1 MEREK
6 LSFEEAF
13 AQLEKVISALEEGSL
28 PLEEA
33 IALFE
38 RGTKLANQ
46 CSTKLDEAELKV
58 KKLLPLLEGGYE
70 ARDVDRQPG
79 GNFLL

>member
-1 MEREK
+1 MKREE

-13 AQLEKVISALEEGSL
+13 RQLEEVISALEEGNL
-28 PLEEA
+28 PLEET

-38 RGTKLANQ
+38 KGTKLAKE
-46 CSTKLDEAELKV
+46 CSTRLDKAELKV
-58 KKLLPLLEGGYE
+58 RKLLPLLEGGYE
-70 ARDVDRQPG
+70 ARDVDREAG

>member
-1 MEREK
+1 MAREE

-13 AQLEKVISALEEGSL
+13 AELEEVINALEEGGL
-28 PLEEA
+28 PLEET

-38 RGTKLANQ
+38 KGIKLAQRCQTKLE
-46 CSTKLDEAELKV
+46 EAELKV

-79 GNFLL
+79 GDFLL